1 MSVRAGVVL
10 GMEDDVLEVV
20 GHVVDAVAVRPLLAD
35 EHPDGL
41 GGDAGD
47 AVGGEENHGGRG
59 DHSSTEQLQPW
70 TDHHHL
76 HQPGESLRGGGE
88 LARIYFTSVFDS

>member
-59 DHSSTEQLQPW
+59 DHSSTEELKAG
-70 TDHHHL
+70 THHHHL
-76 HQPGESLRGGGE
+76 HQPRECLRWG
-88 LARIYFTSVFDS
+88 